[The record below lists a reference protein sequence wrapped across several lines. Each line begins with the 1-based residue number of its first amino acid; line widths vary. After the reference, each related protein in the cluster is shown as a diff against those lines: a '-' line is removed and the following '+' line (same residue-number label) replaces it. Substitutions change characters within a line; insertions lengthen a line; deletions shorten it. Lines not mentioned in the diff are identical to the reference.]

1 LILKAASVFETLKKG
16 SQNAT
21 IFAWLESSFEKRI
34 FAIDCLVFLW
44 STFLQMNLTASNR
57 HVGSLL
63 MIVHL
68 SFPFSTFIFL
78 FSSNCVLQVAT
89 QQQSVTM
96 SQIYSGVG
104 GGRALESNDRE
115 VHVLQLSTV
124 CAAHCGHGVLQETRV
139 GELALLTK
147 GGSNSES
154 GTSVP
159 ARFRLWLFFFSAA
172 KGTLPRSPTHLFPD
186 PVHCRKWRSS
196 SFLASL
202 QLFAFL
208 HAYHHFF
215 RLPHIRLPVTP
226 SDPACSNMHME
237 RQVEKG

>member
-1 LILKAASVFETLKKG
+1 MVRELIRKEDFCNRLLGFFVVDL
-16 SQNAT
+16 
-21 IFAWLESSFEKRI
+21 FADEPDSIESTRWI
-34 FAIDCLVFLW
+34 IADDRPLVV
-44 STFLQMNLTASNR
+44 S
-57 HVGSLL
+57 
-63 MIVHL
+63 
-68 SFPFSTFIFL
+68 FSTFIFL